1 MDELSAAIEA
11 AAAAAAASS
20 QEPPEQAKLPEQ
32 SELSKQPEQQEQPK
46 EPEQPKSP
54 EVKMEIKP
62 EPVSP
67 EVAPPSPVKRARSPN
82 EDAETSNEKRQ
93 KLDVVEDQSLSKSDP
108 LPLPDLGIEPTTE
121 LDPTPVADAE
131 PMTDIDPDNVADMDE
146 ITKMIQAAQEAALA
160 DQVAQD
166 HPASDFHNEVNGI
179 GGDEDHTHHDLDL
192 NSIMASITNSL
203 DAGGD
208 LDTNGD
214 LLNHDSTNDPL
225 ALPDLSAS
233 LQATPKKTT
242 IWSNRAQYTRQ
253 TYILPTLGKVAVDI
267 LIALSEQPLEDTITA
282 LNDPDNSTVGKE
294 YVLLRS
300 FFDSLRKQ
308 LSEDFPLLYPDQL
321 DISSPED
328 REIIRIANLATSC
341 ASMFG
346 ANELGWPDLNTS
358 FLSTFVAGGQQM
370 ATEEADL
377 YLGLKTQMFLTLL
390 ESEQSKPRNQILE
403 ELFVTGQEDSLKK
416 HHPDLPLAQSE
427 TKFLT
432 DAEVRKAML
441 LNESHDQSSI
451 LALSQQY
458 TYEAFLDEL
467 STYLDKHMGN
477 IEKLGSSPTSVSA
490 DAESTGLFDG
500 VNGLDSF
507 DIDAA
512 IAEAAKAASE
522 AVGTNGTSNNVV
534 AEDLAALISYASE
547 QAQGSGST
555 EMSPAVLSTSES
567 AMRAT
572 NLALQTMQRNQYHP
586 TTVQQ
591 STNGTSNGQHVSHQP
606 QQQAAQQPAQ
616 QQQYYAYSQ
625 QANGGVQQ
633 AQGSDRVELP
643 PGQHASSE
651 ILYERAR
658 QAAAARSSTHAR
670 REGSHST
677 RRPWSP
683 EEEKALMMGLDMV
696 KGPHWSQ
703 ILSLF
708 GQQGRMSTIL
718 ADRTQV
724 QLKDKARNLKLFFL
738 KTNSE
743 MPYYLQCVT
752 GELKTRAPTQ
762 AARKEA
768 EERARLTSDP
778 DDQARVSAT
787 MALGSLHNG
796 NPARPQPKPSPSKP
810 GIPGQVGHHSHA
822 HPAMSHASQLQ
833 RTASGHVAAH
843 SPTHSVHNSQHVQ
856 LAQAAQKNHVNGQ
869 PAHTHHMQQVAPRP
883 PHHAQNQV
891 PLKPQPS
898 QQPPLQPQNAQQ
910 QTLHNHQ
917 RAANPVHHQTSLH
930 QQHQQHQRLQ
940 HTGQPQSQAQRPL
953 QQQPQQPPR
962 QVHPQ
967 PQQHASHTPLQQQQQ
982 KPLQPQPAQ
991 HQPQPQHQPQ
1001 THSHLQHQP
1010 TSTAQTHNQHA
1021 HAQTPQ
1027 AQQAQPPVQ
1036 PHAQAPAQSQTPAA
1050 APPKPED
1057 HGIKHEPL
1065 NDEEAGLLEL
1075 KRFMSQENSAESQD
1089 QSIEAALLAASA
1101 AVAAQPTR

>member
-1 MDELSAAIEA
+1 
-11 AAAAAAASS
+11 
-20 QEPPEQAKLPEQ
+20 
-32 SELSKQPEQQEQPK
+32 
-46 EPEQPKSP
+46 
-54 EVKMEIKP
+54 
-62 EPVSP
+62 
-67 EVAPPSPVKRARSPN
+67 
-82 EDAETSNEKRQ
+82 
-93 KLDVVEDQSLSKSDP
+93 
-108 LPLPDLGIEPTTE
+108 
-121 LDPTPVADAE
+121 
-131 PMTDIDPDNVADMDE
+131 
-146 ITKMIQAAQEAALA
+146 
-160 DQVAQD
+160 
-166 HPASDFHNEVNGI
+166 
-179 GGDEDHTHHDLDL
+179 
-192 NSIMASITNSL
+192 
-203 DAGGD
+203 
-208 LDTNGD
+208 
-214 LLNHDSTNDPL
+214 
-225 ALPDLSAS
+225 
-233 LQATPKKTT
+233 
-242 IWSNRAQYTRQ
+242 
-253 TYILPTLGKVAVDI
+253 
-267 LIALSEQPLEDTITA
+267 
-282 LNDPDNSTVGKE
+282 
-294 YVLLRS
+294 
-300 FFDSLRKQ
+300 
-308 LSEDFPLLYPDQL
+308 
-321 DISSPED
+321 
-328 REIIRIANLATSC
+328 
-341 ASMFG
+341 
-346 ANELGWPDLNTS
+346 
-358 FLSTFVAGGQQM
+358 
-370 ATEEADL
+370 
-377 YLGLKTQMFLTLL
+377 
-390 ESEQSKPRNQILE
+390 
-403 ELFVTGQEDSLKK
+403 
-416 HHPDLPLAQSE
+416 
-427 TKFLT
+427 
-432 DAEVRKAML
+432 ML
-441 LNESHDQSSI
+441 LTRSI
-451 LALSQQY
+451 VALSQQY

-1010 TSTAQTHNQHA
+1010 TSTAQAHNQQA

-1027 AQQAQPPVQ
+1027 AQQAQPQVQ